1 MSISRSAS
9 WTALRSS
16 YRISLPL
23 KLDEIHRLAVELAA
37 QPADRPRLDRLSD
50 AVHRLA
56 GSAGS
61 MGFDA
66 LGELAGAC
74 EEKLKALRDR
84 EADPHSLRDIGFCDV
99 LTQMRSTADGLQEE
113 S

>member
-1 MSISRSAS
+1 MSVRRSAS

-16 YRISLPL
+16 YRTSLPL
-23 KLDEIHRLAVELAA
+23 KLDEIQRLTVELAA
-37 QPADRPRLDRLSD
+37 QPTDGPRLERLSD

-61 MGFDA
+61 LGFDA
-66 LGELAGAC
+66 LGEMAGSC
-74 EEKLKALRDR
+74 EMKLKTLRGRVDM
-84 EADPHSLRDIGFCDV
+84 DSLRAIGFCDV
-99 LTQMRSTADGLQEE
+99 LTQMQRAADGLQGE